1 MQTSS
6 YMKGVFIMSRKKK
19 RAGSIAVP
27 YLVTIFIGI
36 LIIGGGTFIL
46 LKHLGVLGNSKELV
60 EPTPRQVDITSYAD
74 NHSILMILE
83 EPDLRCSSTFMLIR
97 SIPKDKK
104 LVFVGIPTNTIAVI
118 NDVQQS
124 IGSAY
129 DKGGAA
135 SALEF
140 AETVF
145 DVEIDRYMVFNSKAL
160 IKAGDIIG
168 GVEYPISPDIA
179 GFNGDGSEQYLNS
192 EQIEKLI
199 TYALYSDGEIER
211 AYVVSSV
218 ASAMINQADGLR
230 IADNL
235 DSSFNTIINMIDT
248 NITAVDYKKHKAAI
262 KNMFSRGSGIASFV
276 ILEGDSAYDEYIPDA
291 EFIEKFKRTYYKY
304 DESDKNTKDSE

>member
-1 MQTSS
+1 
-6 YMKGVFIMSRKKK
+6 MKGVFIMSRRKK

-27 YLVTIFIGI
+27 YLLTIFISI

-46 LKHLGVLGNSKELV
+46 LKHLGVLGKSKELV
-60 EPTPRQVDITSYAD
+60 EPTPRQVDITSYDD
-74 NHSILMILE
+74 NHSILMILD
-83 EPDLRCSSTFMLIR
+83 EPDLKYCNSTFMLLR

-104 LVFVGIPTNTIAVI
+104 LIFVGIPTNTIAVVD
-118 NDVQQS
+118 DVQQS

-129 DKGGAA
+129 ENGGAA
-135 SALEF
+135 SAMKF

-145 DVEIDRYMVFNSKAL
+145 DVEIDRYMVFNSEAL

-168 GVEYPISPDIA
+168 GVTYPISPDIA
-179 GFNGDGSEQYLNS
+179 GFNGDGSDQYLNS

-199 TYALYSDGEIER
+199 TYALYSGGEVER
-211 AYVVSSV
+211 AIVVSTV

-248 NITAVDYKKHKAAI
+248 DVTSVDYKEHKVAL
-262 KNMFSRGSGIASFV
+262 KNMFSRGSGIARFV
-276 ILEGDSAYDEYIPDA
+276 ELEGESAYDEYIPDA
-291 EFIEKFKRTYYKY
+291 EFLEKFKRTYYNY
-304 DESDKNTKDSE
+304 DESVEKEKDSD